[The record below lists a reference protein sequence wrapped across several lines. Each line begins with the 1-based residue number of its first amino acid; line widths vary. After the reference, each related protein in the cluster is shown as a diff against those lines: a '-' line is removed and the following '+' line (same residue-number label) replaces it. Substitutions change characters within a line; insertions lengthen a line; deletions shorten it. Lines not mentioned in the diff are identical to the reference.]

1 VSIKPKNDAVAR
13 TSLSVAFTVGLYGAA
28 FGAAGV
34 TAGFTILQTC
44 LLSILLFS
52 GASQFAVVGIMGAGG
67 SAISAIA
74 TATLLGFR
82 NALYGLQMAPIL
94 KVTGLKRILSAQ
106 ITIDESTAVSTLQE
120 NDVDRKRG
128 FYLTG
133 IGVYVFWNLFTYLG
147 ALGASAIGD
156 PAVWGLDAA
165 VPAAFCGLVW
175 PRLKD
180 KKQFLI
186 SALAI
191 VLALSLTP
199 ITAAGIPI
207 ITTVLLAIIYW
218 VEKMSAIWIA
228 VIGSSIT
235 AFLNKYI
242 GHSVPEKWLDRPRFK
257 RINTLVPI
265 VLLSALVG
273 VQTFATKK
281 EIVIDQRFAGV
292 LVALIAL
299 KLKASFPIVVAS
311 AAITSAAIYNL
322 F

>member
-1 VSIKPKNDAVAR
+1 MSIKPKNDAVAR

-186 SALAI
+186 SSLAI

-207 ITTVLLAIIYW
+207 ITTVLLAIIFGW
-218 VEKMSAIWIA
+218 
-228 VIGSSIT
+228 
-235 AFLNKYI
+235 
-242 GHSVPEKWLDRPRFK
+242 
-257 RINTLVPI
+257 
-265 VLLSALVG
+265 
-273 VQTFATKK
+273 KK
-281 EIVIDQRFAGV
+281 
-292 LVALIAL
+292 
-299 KLKASFPIVVAS
+299 
-311 AAITSAAIYNL
+311 
-322 F
+322 